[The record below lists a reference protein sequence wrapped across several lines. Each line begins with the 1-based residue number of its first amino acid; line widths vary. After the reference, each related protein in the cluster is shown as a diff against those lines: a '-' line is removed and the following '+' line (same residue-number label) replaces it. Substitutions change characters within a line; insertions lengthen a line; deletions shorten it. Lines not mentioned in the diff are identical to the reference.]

1 MASPIPVVFRDG
13 KKTFTVLENNPEVMN
28 TLASRLGLSPELQFY
43 DVRPHPLYPVLISNR
58 NEIGVFIIRP

>member
-43 DVRPHPLYPVLISNR
+43 DVRPDPRFHLHISDK
-58 NEIGVFIIRP
+58 